1 MCVVQQQLMETLER
15 LMTQAEKD
23 AAVTD
28 LMQASLNDIQSS
40 AMRFHELEKANNRV
54 VNESK
59 ELLEMELVSI

>member
-40 AMRFHELEKANNRV
+40 AMRFHELEKANHHV